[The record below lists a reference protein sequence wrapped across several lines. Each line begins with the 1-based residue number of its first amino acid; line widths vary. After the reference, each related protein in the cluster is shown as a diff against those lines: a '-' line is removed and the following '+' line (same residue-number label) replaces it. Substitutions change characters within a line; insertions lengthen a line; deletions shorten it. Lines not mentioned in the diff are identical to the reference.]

1 MKSKVIEEALSGF
14 REVLFSEIAQKL
26 KSSKERRVKMNLSL
40 PCSIDEERYNHNHI
54 KAIYLGLNDRVMV
67 EYTDDW
73 DNEVFNDEIDL
84 FTVDEILEIFNTI

>member
-26 KSSKERRVKMNLSL
+26 KSTKERKVKMNLSL

-73 DNEVFNDEIDL
+73 DNDVYNDEIDL
-84 FTVDEILEIFNTI
+84 FTVDEILEIINSI